1 MTVCASC
8 SALICE
14 TRYQRTLSSQLSNY
28 IPQNKENTRKLGCL
42 RFIVTGL
49 KWAWRYVFFRV
60 SVKISTV
67 HDVTPGKHVILRLHR
82 KIACEL
88 NMAYRPHV
96 IQLHALTTTVCIS
109 RTYNASLLWRHLAL
123 TPPPY
128 FSCYFAPKKSHC
140 PPVCSVPIL
149 PQFLLLIALIIMFSP
164 HGSPPFACSY
174 SRLLIFLLAHIPA
187 CSCSHVLKFPLARI
201 PACSYSCLLIFLLAH
216 IPACSYSC
224 LLIFLL
230 AHIPASP
237 HFIWVPVVELFF
249 PPLKFCCP
257 SPNWCV
263 DYSLWYNQFCFLR
276 SATCLSPHSN
286 FPAKGLYIRGV
297 IVSIHRAIHRAIETH
312 LLPLTW
318 LVFWLEENLLCKRGP
333 YRDHSVV

>member
-28 IPQNKENTRKLGCL
+28 TPQNKENTRKLGCL

-49 KWAWRYVFFRV
+49 KWTWRYVFFRV

-201 PACSYSCLLIFLLAH
+201 PACSYSCLLIYCFTSLYLG
-216 IPACSYSC
+216 ACTNPSC
-224 LLIFLL
+224 GTIF
-230 AHIPASP
+230 S
-237 HFIWVPVVELFF
+237 
-249 PPLKFCCP
+249 
-257 SPNWCV
+257 
-263 DYSLWYNQFCFLR
+263 
-276 SATCLSPHSN
+276 SAQ
-286 FPAKGLYIRGV
+286 I
-297 IVSIHRAIHRAIETH
+297 
-312 LLPLTW
+312 LLPLT
-318 LVFWLEENLLCKRGP
+318 
-333 YRDHSVV
+333 